1 MTKAMKHRLLSSVER
16 KNTMS
21 KSILIVDDSDVVRSI
36 VRIFLETLEN
46 CRGVGEGGD
55 GVEAVLQA
63 QEVRPDLIVIDLP
76 MPRMNGVE
84 AASVIKKFMP
94 QSKIVLFSMYGE
106 EVGKTIKKASGIDA
120 VVSKPEGVGNLIKY
134 LQAFLGEEDPQNNI

>member
-1 MTKAMKHRLLSSVER
+1 
-16 KNTMS
+16 MS
-21 KSILIVDDSDVVRSI
+21 KSVLIVDDSNVVRSI
-36 VRIFLETLEN
+36 VRIFLETLEG
-46 CRGVGEGGD
+46 CVVVGEAGD
-55 GVEAVLQA
+55 GVDAIVQA
-63 QEVRPDLIVIDLP
+63 QELRPDLIVIDLA

-84 AASVIKKFMP
+84 AASVIKKIVP

-134 LQAFLGEEDPQNNI
+134 LQAFLGEEDPQNNIELPVA

>member
-1 MTKAMKHRLLSSVER
+1 
-16 KNTMS
+16 MS
-21 KSILIVDDSDVVRSI
+21 KSVLIVDDSDVVRSI

-46 CRGVGEGGD
+46 CLVVGEASD
-55 GVEAVLQA
+55 GVEAVVQA
-63 QEVRPDLIVIDLP
+63 QELRPDLIVIDLA

-106 EVGKTIKKASGIDA
+106 EVGKSIQSASGIDV
-120 VVSKPEGVGNLIKY
+120 VVSKPEGVGKLMKH
-134 LQAFLGEEDPQNNI
+134 LQAFLGDEEAGTKAEMPVA

>member
-1 MTKAMKHRLLSSVER
+1 
-16 KNTMS
+16 MS
-21 KSILIVDDSDVVRSI
+21 KTILIVDDNDVVRSI

-46 CRGVGEGGD
+46 CTVVGEAGD
-55 GVEAVLQA
+55 GVEAIVQA
-63 QEVRPDLIVIDLP
+63 QELRPDLIVIDLA

-106 EVGKTIKKASGIDA
+106 EVGKSIQSASGIDI
-120 VVSKPEGVGNLIKY
+120 VVSKPEGVGSLMKH
-134 LQAFLGEEDPQNNI
+134 LQAFLGDEEGEKKAEMPVA